1 MLSTDIGVDLGTS
14 NVLISVRG
22 KGIVVNQPSVVA
34 YEVSTKKSNSNRNKS
49 QENDR
54 KDSGE
59 YRGRQTSQ

>member
-22 KGIVVNQPSVVA
+22 KGIVVN
-34 YEVSTKKSNSNRNKS
+34 YKKSNSNRNKS

>member
-22 KGIVVNQPSVVA
+22 KGIV
-34 YEVSTKKSNSNRNKS
+34 YKKSNSNRNKS

>member
-34 YEVSTKKSNSNRNKS
+34 YEVSKKKSNSNRNKS